1 MWCGG
6 ALHTFELMPNSPSGR
21 RGRRRGRTIADR
33 AEEARAARAA
43 KAARGAATE
52 AATSSGA
59 TTTSRTSVRSNEQGT
74 HSDGADKG
82 VAAPEAEARAQMDTR
97 DAERATTSSV
107 NARHSIGRERG
118 HDPHERESY
127 HNKRQRVQRGTHS
140 INSSE
145 SGDGTGTE
153 DGVT

>member
-1 MWCGG
+1 MADLFRLRHTLLNVGNTLLYGG
-6 ALHTFELMPNSPSGR
+6 L
-21 RGRRRGRTIADR
+21 TI
-33 AEEARAARAA
+33 EEARAARAA

-59 TTTSRTSVRSNEQGT
+59 TTTSRTSASSDEQGT
-74 HSDGADKG
+74 NRDGASKG
-82 VAAPEAEARAQMDTR
+82 AAAPEAAARAQPDTR
-97 DAERATTSSV
+97 GAERATTSNV
-107 NARHSIGRERG
+107 NAQHNVGRERG
-118 HDPHERESY
+118 HDPYERESY